1 MLLAPSGGLFFRVA
15 LQRQKEN
22 SGNLSVYGKKAC
34 RLLGVDPTIVGVDP
48 TIGGGE
54 GMKRVVGSVMDT
66 GEVMDGAVLGMFFP
80 KRQNGFKE
88 GWIAMAQNALVALAQ
103 ADLGDQAR
111 RVLFV
116 ILGKLDFE
124 NYILISQ
131 SEISET
137 LSMHRSDVSK
147 AISKLETEGVLI
159 RGPKAGRSSTFR
171 LNPSFGWKGSASNH
185 KKALKERMQASNIR
199 GIVEPS
205 RDPNTVDFMTG
216 RTDAEEPGGQPGG

>member
-1 MLLAPSGGLFFRVA
+1 
-15 LQRQKEN
+15 
-22 SGNLSVYGKKAC
+22 
-34 RLLGVDPTIVGVDP
+34 
-48 TIGGGE
+48 
-54 GMKRVVGSVMDT
+54 MKRVVGSVMDT

-216 RTDAEEPGGQPGG
+216 RTDAEEPGGQQKK